1 MPPAA
6 IGMAPGAVLAVPEWC
21 PLVAPWFQPGRGAR
35 FCRRSGKVKQE
46 EDGSLLLWDAR
57 VGNATAELKPLC
69 SEPARPLLSWAPSL
83 PSLLAALG
91 RG

>member
-1 MPPAA
+1 M
-6 IGMAPGAVLAVPEWC
+6 
-21 PLVAPWFQPGRGAR
+21 
-35 FCRRSGKVKQE
+35 KQE